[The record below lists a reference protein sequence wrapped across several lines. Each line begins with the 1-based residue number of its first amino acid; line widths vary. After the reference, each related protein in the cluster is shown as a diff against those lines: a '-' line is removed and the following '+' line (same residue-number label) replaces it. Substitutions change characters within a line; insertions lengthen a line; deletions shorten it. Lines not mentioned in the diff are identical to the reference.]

1 MVLLN
6 NYFHNDK
13 LANEGTISVS
23 GKLEAFIGNYFVSG
37 EGCPGETVLL
47 IYYDPKIDSY
57 YNAVECIKE
66 NLVACMSADYEY
78 AFVKESLLQKFRNDI
93 KEYNTTIIPIKD
105 FDIQEC
111 RIDET
116 AHLPEFLSNIIW
128 IRDDFLSDEN
138 IDFDYEAFDRIDD
151 GIEYINPDHFSV
163 NEMISIVRNL
173 GKE

>member
-66 NLVACMSADYEY
+66 NLVN
-78 AFVKESLLQKFRNDI
+78 AFPFGAVTAVCIIL
-93 KEYNTTIIPIKD
+93 TIIKSMTSPIWPTMTATVTPKAPKNVPT
-105 FDIQEC
+105 FD
-111 RIDET
+111 
-116 AHLPEFLSNIIW
+116 EFSLYS
-128 IRDDFLSDEN
+128 
-138 IDFDYEAFDRIDD
+138 
-151 GIEYINPDHFSV
+151 
-163 NEMISIVRNL
+163 
-173 GKE
+173 